1 MLGLGRTS
9 GYPIGMRCRS
19 VWKALER
26 CNDARRSLGRAERYA
41 CVAGP
46 LADAGLRRAITS
58 RILMC
63 PVRSLKGTGDC
74 GYVLIYDPPLA
85 AAHLEPRRVRVEVAD
100 ADLAAFV
107 GQSEDQLPR

>member
-1 MLGLGRTS
+1 MKLDIVS
-9 GYPIGMRCRS
+9 
-19 VWKALER
+19 
-26 CNDARRSLGRAERYA
+26 GRAERYA

-46 LADAGLRRAITS
+46 LADGGLRRAITS

-74 GYVLIYDPPLA
+74 GHVLIYDPPLA
-85 AAHLEPRRVRVEVAD
+85 AAYLEPRRARAEVVD

-107 GQSEDQLPR
+107 GQSEDQLSR

>member
-1 MLGLGRTS
+1 
-9 GYPIGMRCRS
+9 
-19 VWKALER
+19 
-26 CNDARRSLGRAERYA
+26 
-41 CVAGP
+41 
-46 LADAGLRRAITS
+46 
-58 RILMC
+58 MC

-85 AAHLEPRRVRVEVAD
+85 AAHLEPRRARMEVAD